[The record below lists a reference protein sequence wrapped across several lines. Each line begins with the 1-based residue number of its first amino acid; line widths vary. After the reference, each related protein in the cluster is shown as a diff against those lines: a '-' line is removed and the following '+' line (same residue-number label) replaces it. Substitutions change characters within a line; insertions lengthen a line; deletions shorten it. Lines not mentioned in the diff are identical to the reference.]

1 MVVFLMHFINTVKS
15 NVYVSCRFNWNFL
28 LELFVIH
35 NEANKQ
41 TKRNTQPTNKF
52 FLCLNKNQMKHEH
65 LQALQTL
72 ASLEEQL
79 FCLS

>member
-1 MVVFLMHFINTVKS
+1 MFLADLTGIS
-15 NVYVSCRFNWNFL
+15 FL

-41 TKRNTQPTNKF
+41 TNKNTQPTNKF